1 MNETNLDS
9 RTVALRNKRFYR
21 SIQYGQFY
29 EWQIVAL
36 FYSAL
41 HIIDHYAEVLGQKR
55 YADHYQR
62 NMFVNKTPGL
72 KPIRALYKHLYS
84 QSREARYE
92 GVMFDPK
99 AVQDTLGMHAVI
111 ISHVC
116 KLLRS
121 RPPGRDIPLLH

>member
-1 MNETNLDS
+1 MNETKLDS
-9 RTVALRNKRFYR
+9 LTVALRNKRFYR
-21 SIQYGQFY
+21 SIQHGQFH

-41 HIIDHYAEVLGQKR
+41 HMIDHYAEVLGQKR
-55 YADHYQR
+55 YADHYRR
-62 NMFVNKTPGL
+62 NMFVNKSPSL
-72 KPIRALYKHLYS
+72 KPIRILYKHLYS
-84 QSREARYE
+84 QSRKARFE

-121 RPPGRDIPLLH
+121 RPLGRDIRLPH